1 MCVCVS
7 AGMYI
12 CMYDS
17 LEHTGGGRGPGGEKR
32 CDPGQVKRLGWG
44 MVWGSHP
51 EQLTRPGAA
60 SLPRKQGLPEKWLW
74 LSWLQDH
81 SPKATTTSEALLETG
96 R

>member
-1 MCVCVS
+1 
-7 AGMYI
+7 MYI

-60 SLPRKQGLPEKWLW
+60 ILGGVGRGRLAGPAPNGREGVPIPHPGEETPRM
-74 LSWLQDH
+74 S
-81 SPKATTTSEALLETG
+81 
-96 R
+96 